1 MIRYEDLKQSSN
13 GMPTWDAFLGPILAV
28 SLKKNIWNRR
38 ELVQAVIDNSDIPE
52 ELRILRYT
60 SRYHDLIIEDRIG
73 WALSDLKIAGLLNTP
88 KRGKYEISNLGEEI
102 YRKYG
107 IKIDRELVHSQKAYQ
122 EHKQKLSDNVA
133 NIANES
139 SDDKTIEAFELNVKQ
154 VDDWFSKQKI
164 DFADNLLVRLRKVNP
179 YKFEKMMT
187 HLLAEMGYKGTDG
200 EELVT
205 QKSNDGG
212 IDGIINKDPLGLE
225 TVYVQVKRYGE
236 NNTVGSPEINGF
248 YGALTRMHANRGV
261 FITTSSFS
269 KDAKVAAKQLNIA
282 LVDGEMLTNLMIQ
295 YHVGVQVTQ
304 TYDIFDIDEDFF
316 NNK

>member
-1 MIRYEDLKQSSN
+1 M
-13 GMPTWDAFLGPILAV
+13 
-28 SLKKNIWNRR
+28 
-38 ELVQAVIDNSDIPE
+38 QAVVDNSDIPE
-52 ELRILRYT
+52 ELRNLRYT
-60 SRYHDLIIEDRIG
+60 SKYHDLILNNRID
-73 WALSDLKIAGLLNTP
+73 WALSDLKIAGLLNAP
-88 KRGKYEISNLGEEI
+88 QRGKYRISDLG
-102 YRKYG
+102 KSVFQQYG
-107 IKIDRELVHSQKAYQ
+107 MNIDRELVHSQKAYQ
-122 EHKQKLSDNVA
+122 EHKQKQSDNNK
-133 NIANES
+133 NIIDES
-139 SDDKTIEAFELNVKQ
+139 FDDETIEAFELNIKQ

-164 DFADNLLVRLRKVNP
+164 DFADNLLARLRKVNP

-205 QKSNDGG
+205 QRSNDGG

-269 KDAKVAAKQLNIA
+269 KDAQVAAKQLNIA

-295 YHVGVQVTQ
+295 YHIGVQVAQ
-304 TYDIFDIDEDFF
+304 TYDVFDIDEDFL
-316 NNK
+316 NN

>member
-1 MIRYEDLKQSSN
+1 MIKYEELKQSSN
-13 GMPTWDAFLGPILAV
+13 GMPTWDAFLGPILSI
-28 SLKKNIWNRR
+28 SLKKNIWSRK
-38 ELVQAVIDNSDIPE
+38 ELVQAVVDNSDIPE
-52 ELRILRYT
+52 ELRNLRYT
-60 SRYHDLIIEDRIG
+60 SKYHDLILNNRID

-88 KRGKYEISNLGEEI
+88 NRGKYKISNLGKEV
-102 YRKYG
+102 YQKYG
-107 IKIDRELVHSQKAYQ
+107 MNIDREFVHSQKAYQ
-122 EHKQKLSDNVA
+122 DHRQKQSDNNK
-133 NIANES
+133 NIIDES
-139 SDDKTIEAFELNVKQ
+139 SDDETIEAFELNIKQ

-164 DFADNLLVRLRKVNP
+164 DFADNLLARLRKVNP

-212 IDGIINKDPLGLE
+212 IDRIINKDPLGLE

-269 KDAKVAAKQLNIA
+269 KDAQVAAKQLNIA

-295 YHVGVQVTQ
+295 YHIGVQVAQ
-304 TYDIFDIDEDFF
+304 TYDVFDIDEDFF
-316 NNK
+316 E

>member
-1 MIRYEDLKQSSN
+1 MIKYEELKQSSN

-28 SLKKNIWNRR
+28 SLKKNIWNRK
-38 ELVQAVIDNSDIPE
+38 ELVQAVVDNSDIPK
-52 ELRILRYT
+52 ELRTLRYA

-88 KRGKYEISNLGEEI
+88 NRGKYEISNLGKEV
-102 YRKYG
+102 YQKYG
-107 IKIDRELVHSQKAYQ
+107 MKIDRELVHSQKAYQ
-122 EHKQKLSDNVA
+122 EHKQKLDNKNMSVSLSDN
-133 NIANES
+133 
-139 SDDKTIEAFELNVKQ
+139 DTIEALELNVKQ

-164 DFADNLLVRLRKVNP
+164 DFADNLLARLRKVNP
-179 YKFEKMMT
+179 YQFEKMMT

-225 TVYVQVKRYGE
+225 TVYIQVKRYGE

-248 YGALTRMHANRGV
+248 YGALTRMHANQGV
-261 FITTSSFS
+261 FITTSNFS
-269 KDAKVAAKQLNIA
+269 RDAQKAAKQLNIA

-295 YHVGVQVTQ
+295 YHIGVQVAQ
-304 TYDIFDIDEDFF
+304 TYEIFDIDEDFF
-316 NNK
+316 E